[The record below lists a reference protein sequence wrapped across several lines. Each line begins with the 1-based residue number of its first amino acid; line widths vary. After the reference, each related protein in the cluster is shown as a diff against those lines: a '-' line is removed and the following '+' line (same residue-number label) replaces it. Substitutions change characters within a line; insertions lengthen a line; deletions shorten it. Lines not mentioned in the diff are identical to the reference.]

1 MADELSPEASAEVR
15 AEVTRLIEADST
27 PPVLAAQWLETPLG
41 PMLAIAGADGVHLLE
56 FLDRAILSREL
67 TRLRREIGGIA
78 FAPHPVLTALAGQ
91 LAEYFA
97 GRSAVFDLPLRP
109 LGGDFYQSVWA
120 ELLHIPPGTTESYK
134 GLSLRMG
141 KLSAIRAVAQANG
154 ANPISILIPCHR
166 VIGAD
171 GKLVGYGGKLWRKR
185 WLLNHERHFAPPPDL
200 ETETDGFL
208 PGLR

>member
-1 MADELSPEASAEVR
+1 MADELSPEASAEVQ
-15 AEVTRLIEADST
+15 AEVTRLIEADSA
-27 PPVLAAQWLETPLG
+27 PPTLAAQWLETPLG

-97 GRSAVFDLPLRP
+97 GHRAVFDLPLRP

-120 ELLHIPPGTTESYK
+120 ELLHVPPGTTESYK
-134 GLSLRMG
+134 GLSLRLG

-185 WLLNHERHFAPPPDL
+185 WLLNHERHFAPPPDM
-200 ETETDGFL
+200 ETETDDFL

>member
-15 AEVTRLIEADST
+15 AEVTRLIEADPA
-27 PPVLAAQWLETPLG
+27 PPALAAQWLETPLG
-41 PMLAIAGADGVHLLE
+41 PMLAIAGAAGLHLLE

-67 TRLRREIGGIA
+67 TRLRREIGGIG
-78 FAPHPVLTALAGQ
+78 FSSHPVLTELAAQ
-91 LAEYFA
+91 LANYFA
-97 GRSAVFDLPLRP
+97 GRSAHFDVPLHP
-109 LGGDFYQSVWA
+109 LGGDFYQSVWS
-120 ELLHIPPGTTESYK
+120 ELRRIPAGTTDSYK
-134 GLSLRMG
+134 SLSLRMG

-185 WLLNHERHFAPPPDL
+185 WLLNHERHFTPPPDL
-200 ETETDGFL
+200 ETETNGFL
-208 PGLR
+208 PGIR